1 MILEKCSGSGLTGVS
16 GDKVRL
22 DKPLRVP
29 PATVSTPPFTG
40 RFSGRCNFSKYCV
53 AVGKPTIQPN
63 SPL

>member
-40 RFSGRCNFSKYCV
+40 RFSGRC
-53 AVGKPTIQPN
+53 
-63 SPL
+63 